1 MDPVYKDD
9 YPLYGRV
16 DVPRMIVAQ
25 FDSIRHERIYKNI
38 APRVLKLYEKLI
50 TSSDMQNWFTI
61 YLVTFLFLHQVSCI
75 SFDRYRRVRDNS
87 GGRQQVCELNILVD
101 EARRANCWLRRKPVM
116 DRLGRVPI
124 LPLNLLRVLSSRRYN
139 TVAWFFWPTG
149 STSSAPTS
157 CAWTGIT

>member
-1 MDPVYKDD
+1 MKPVYKDD

-25 FDSIRHERIYKNI
+25 FDSIRHERIYKI
-38 APRVLKLYEKLI
+38 LAPRVLKLYEKLI

-87 GGRQQVCELNILVD
+87 GGRQQVCEVYFLVH
-101 EARRANCWLRRKPVM
+101 EA
-116 DRLGRVPI
+116 
-124 LPLNLLRVLSSRRYN
+124 
-139 TVAWFFWPTG
+139 T
-149 STSSAPTS
+149 
-157 CAWTGIT
+157 

>member
-1 MDPVYKDD
+1 MADTLDMHPVYKDD

-25 FDSIRHERIYKNI
+25 FDSIRHERIYKNL

-50 TSSDMQNWFTI
+50 TSSDMQSWFVI

-87 GGRQQVCELNILVD
+87 GGTQQVCELHIG
-101 EARRANCWLRRKPVM
+101 WQ
-116 DRLGRVPI
+116 
-124 LPLNLLRVLSSRRYN
+124 
-139 TVAWFFWPTG
+139 
-149 STSSAPTS
+149 
-157 CAWTGIT
+157 